1 LTVHL
6 VTHTHDDVGWKKTF
20 DEYFSGANIIDYERG
35 KGVNDILDTLIAE
48 LERDPRRKFTYV
60 EMKYFTM
67 WYNYLHQK
75 DKDRVKKLI
84 KNGQLEITQGGWTAS
99 DEACPNY
106 QDLILNMHLGHKFL
120 QDEFGVKPR
129 IGWML
134 DSFGH
139 S

>member
-1 LTVHL
+1 
-6 VTHTHDDVGWKKTF
+6 
-20 DEYFSGANIIDYERG
+20 
-35 KGVNDILDTLIAE
+35 
-48 LERDPRRKFTYV
+48 
-60 EMKYFTM
+60 MKYFTM